1 MSSGHS
7 RGKEFR
13 FWFTYLWFSNCPENS
28 RFFCLKLIPG
38 LPISYLPPLPLPPI
52 PKQVKKMRRDD
63 CFDRILSY
71 ANTLTYR
78 KFAVTCVFRV
88 YHYRVISKDFSGT
101 IKSFWLAC
109 SFTLFLRHLRGCS
122 YSICQREMN
131 VNDLKIAALCQ
142 VNYWFILLPA

>member
-1 MSSGHS
+1 MAILVAKNFDSDSLTCDSLIALKILALLFKINSG
-7 RGKEFR
+7 
-13 FWFTYLWFSNCPENS
+13 P
-28 RFFCLKLIPG
+28 
-38 LPISYLPPLPLPPI
+38 SYFLPPLPPPPI

-78 KFAVTCVFRV
+78 KFAVTCVFKV

-101 IKSFWLAC
+101 GKSFRLAC
-109 SFTLFLRHLRGCS
+109 SFTLFLRQLRGCS